1 MDRLLED
8 RFMEGRGMG
17 GIDSVGTERF
27 IDVVV
32 FVISLPLH
40 LRRSNAILLSC
51 ETFLE
56 REKRFERKRFKIL
69 GRSR

>member
-1 MDRLLED
+1 
-8 RFMEGRGMG
+8 MEGRGMG

-40 LRRSNAILLSC
+40 LRRSMRFCFRAKLFWNEKSDLNEKSLR
-51 ETFLE
+51 FLDD
-56 REKRFERKRFKIL
+56 R
-69 GRSR
+69 GRDV